1 MTEAAA
7 ARGSAP
13 QGREGRWGG
22 IRLAVAVSGV
32 VGLAL
37 AIALLLY
44 SGLPAVLRLLAL
56 AGWPLFLIVPVHLV
70 PVALD
75 AVGWRALLRG
85 ERGAG
90 LPLLLWVAAVRDS
103 INALLPVGRV
113 GGAGAAVR
121 LLMARGGRG

>member
-13 QGREGRWGG
+13 RGREGRRGG
-22 IRLAVAVSGV
+22 IRLAVALSGV

-56 AGWPLFLIVPVHLV
+56 AGWPLFWIVPAHLV
-70 PVALD
+70 PVALP

-85 ERGAG
+85 ERGAEPP
-90 LPLLLWVAAVRDS
+90 LPVWVAAV
-103 INALLPVGRV
+103 
-113 GGAGAAVR
+113 
-121 LLMARGGRG
+121 